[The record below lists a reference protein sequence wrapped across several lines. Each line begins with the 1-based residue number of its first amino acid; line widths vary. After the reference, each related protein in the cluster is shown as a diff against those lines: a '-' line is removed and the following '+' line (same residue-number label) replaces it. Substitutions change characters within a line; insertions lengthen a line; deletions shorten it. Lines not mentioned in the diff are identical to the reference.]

1 VGSVV
6 EFFFHF
12 VEVLFSFFSI
22 FYGKEGSKKSAS
34 FDFGDFIGE
43 RLVNG
48 GIGEFLHFIIF
59 CQNRRESLLVR
70 RYFV

>member
-1 VGSVV
+1 V

-22 FYGKEGSKKSAS
+22 FCGEKGSKKSAS

-43 RLVNG
+43 RLVDG
-48 GIGEFLHFIIF
+48 GVGEFLHLIIF
-59 CQNRRESLLVR
+59 CQNRREFLLVR